1 MTDLLPPGAPP
12 REPELAASLAAAL
25 AAKGPG
31 YDART
36 HHKRPDGS
44 PVYANRLVRETS
56 PYLLQH
62 AHNPVD
68 WWPWGDEAF
77 AEARRLG
84 RPVFLSI
91 GYSTCHWCHVMEEE
105 SFESEAIA
113 RQLNERFVCIKV
125 DREER
130 PDVDAV
136 YMSAVQALTGSGGWP
151 MSVWLT
157 HDREPFY
164 GGTYFPPRDGARG
177 ARIGFPSLCAQL
189 HQVWTSDPAKVAGSA
204 RMLAD
209 AVRERLAHPGSFKS
223 GDEPD
228 PKVIGEVVAYF
239 QRNFDAQHGGLK
251 RAPKFPSNLPLRLL
265 LRHARRMGEP
275 GALEMATLTLE
286 KMAAGGIYDHL
297 AGGFARYSVD
307 AYWLV
312 PHFEKMLYDN
322 AQLAVAYAEAYLST
336 RRPVFA
342 RVVRET
348 LDYLLREMTSPEG
361 GLYSATDADSEG
373 EEGKF
378 AVWSEAEIRAVVG
391 ADADRFCGY
400 YGVTAEGNFEG
411 HNILFAPAPD
421 EAEHAALAAARQKLY
436 DVRARRIQPIRDEKI
451 LAAWN
456 GLAISALAVGGRVLA
471 EPRWIAAAERA
482 AEFVLGPLS
491 PGGVLHRSHKDGR
504 ARQVAF
510 LDDWAFVTQGLLDLY
525 EATFERRWLEAALRL
540 AAETDERFGDPAH
553 GGWFMTGQEHEVL
566 LAREKPAFDGAEP
579 SGTSIATLNALRLEA
594 MTLEARWRDSATR
607 AFGCFAEAL
616 REHPLA
622 LTELLVAL
630 EYATTKLVEVVLVW
644 PDGADAGAMQRVLAD
659 TFAPTHAFL
668 GAPAS
673 RIEALGKLAAV
684 AVGKTPVGG
693 VPTAYV
699 CERGACQAPITDPQ
713 ALARALG
720 SGPSFQVSQPDRAAP
735 P

>member
-1 MTDLLPPGAPP
+1 MDDSRGTDLLGPGAPP
-12 REPELAASLAAAL
+12 REPALAAAL
-25 AAKGPG
+25 AAALAGKGAG

-36 HHKRPDGS
+36 HHKQGDGS
-44 PVYANRLVRETS
+44 PRYANRLIRETS

-68 WWPWGDEAF
+68 WWPWGDAAF
-77 AEARRLG
+77 AEARRLS

-105 SFESEAIA
+105 SFESEPIA
-113 RQLNERFVCIKV
+113 RYLNEHFVCIKV

-177 ARIGFPSLCAQL
+177 SRIGFPSLCAQL

-204 RMLAD
+204 KMLAE
-209 AVRERLAHPGSFKS
+209 AARERLAPKGSFRS

-228 PKVIGEVVAYF
+228 AKVIGQVVTYF
-239 QRNFDAQHGGLK
+239 QRNFDAEHGGLR

-265 LRHARRMGEP
+265 LRYAHRTGDA

-307 AYWLV
+307 AHWLV

-322 AQLAVAYAEAYLST
+322 AQLAVAYAEAHQLT
-336 RRPVFA
+336 GRPVFA
-342 RVVRET
+342 RVARET
-348 LDYLLREMTSPEG
+348 LDYLLREMTAPGG

-378 AVWSEAEIRAVVG
+378 AVWSESEIRAAVG
-391 ADADRFCGY
+391 ADADRFCRY
-400 YGVTAEGNFEG
+400 YGVTAAGNFEG

-421 EAEHAALAAARQKLY
+421 EAEHAALAAARRTLY
-436 DVRARRIQPIRDEKI
+436 GVRAARIQPIRDDKV

-456 GLAISALAVGGRVLA
+456 GLAISALAVGGRVLG
-471 EPRWIAAAERA
+471 EPRWIVAAEQA
-482 AEFVLGPLS
+482 AECVLGPLS

-504 ARQVAF
+504 AQQVAF
-510 LDDWAFVTQGLLDLY
+510 LDDWAFVTQGLIDLY
-525 EATFERRWLEAALRL
+525 EATFEPRWLEAALRL
-540 AAETDERFGDPAH
+540 SAETDERFADRAH
-553 GGWFMTGQEHEVL
+553 GGWFMTGEDHEAL

-594 MTLEARWRDSATR
+594 MTLDPRWRESASR
-607 AFGCFAEAL
+607 ALGCFAEAIA
-616 REHPLA
+616 EHPLA

-644 PDGADAGAMQRVLAD
+644 PDDTDAGALRRVLTD

-668 GAPAS
+668 GAPSS
-673 RIEALGKLAAV
+673 RIEALGKLAPV
-684 AVGKTPVGG
+684 AAGKLPVEGK
-693 VPTAYV
+693 PTAYV
-699 CERGACQAPITDPQ
+699 CERGACQAPIVDPE
-713 ALARALG
+713 AL
-720 SGPSFQVSQPDRAAP
+720 RAALTR
-735 P
+735 

>member
-1 MTDLLPPGAPP
+1 MSELHPPGAPP
-12 REPELAASLAAAL
+12 RLPELTAALAAAL
-25 AAKGPG
+25 AARGP
-31 YDART
+31 AHVVRT
-36 HHKRPDGS
+36 RHRREDGA
-44 PVYANRLVRETS
+44 PRFVNRLIRETS

-113 RQLNERFVCIKV
+113 RHLNEHFVCIKV

-177 ARIGFPSLCAQL
+177 SRVGFPSLCATL
-189 HQVWTSDPAKVAGSA
+189 HQVWTEEPDKVSGSA

-209 AVRERLAHPGSFKS
+209 AVRERVAHGGSFRT
-223 GDEPD
+223 GETPD
-228 PKVIGEVVAYF
+228 PKVIGDVVAYL
-239 QRNFDAQHGGLK
+239 QRNFDAQHGGLR

-265 LRHARRMGEP
+265 LRHARRTGDA

-307 AYWLV
+307 RYWRV

-322 AQLAVAYAEAYLST
+322 AQLAVAYAEAYQLT

-373 EEGKF
+373 EEGRF
-378 AVWSEAEIRAVVG
+378 AVWSEAELHEALG
-391 ADADRFCGY
+391 AEADRFCRY
-400 YGVTAEGNFEG
+400 YGVAAEGNFEG
-411 HNILFAPAPD
+411 KNVLFAGSPD
-421 EAEHAALAAARQKLY
+421 EAEHAALAAARARLLE
-436 DVRARRIQPIRDEKI
+436 VRGRRVQPLRDEKV

-456 GLAISALAVGGRVLA
+456 GLAISALAAGGRVLG
-471 EPRWIAAAERA
+471 EPRWLAAAERA
-482 AEFVLGPLS
+482 ADFVLGPLS
-491 PGGVLHRSHKDGR
+491 PGGVLHRSHKDGG

-510 LDDWAFVTQGLLDLY
+510 LDDWAFVTQGLLDLF
-525 EATFERRWLEAALRL
+525 EATFEPRWLEAALRL
-540 AAETDERFGDPAH
+540 GAETDERFADRAH
-553 GGWFMTGQEHEVL
+553 GGWFMTGAEHEAL

-594 MTLEARWRDSATR
+594 MTMDARWRESSSR
-607 AFGCFAEAL
+607 AFGCHAEAVAA
-616 REHPLA
+616 RPLA
-622 LTELLVAL
+622 LTELLLAL
-630 EYATTKLVEVVLVW
+630 DFATSRLVEVVLVW
-644 PDGADAGAMQRVLAD
+644 PDGSDAAALRRVLAD
-659 TFAPTHAFL
+659 TFVPAHAFL

-673 RIEALGKLAAV
+673 RIEALGRLAPV
-684 AVGKTPVGG
+684 AAGKTPIHGR
-693 VPTAYV
+693 PTAYV
-699 CERGACQAPITDPQ
+699 CERGACQAPIVEPE
-713 ALARALG
+713 AL
-720 SGPSFQVSQPDRAAP
+720 RAAVTR
-735 P
+735 